1 MLDSLPI
8 SGAKVKRSA
17 SSAPFLIEAARV
29 TNPLVYVIDP
39 IVVLTENLLQIPAD
53 DYIVLSLFLYFFGTF
68 TKTFTFI
75 SG

>member
-39 IVVLTENLLQIPAD
+39 IVVLTENLLQIPD